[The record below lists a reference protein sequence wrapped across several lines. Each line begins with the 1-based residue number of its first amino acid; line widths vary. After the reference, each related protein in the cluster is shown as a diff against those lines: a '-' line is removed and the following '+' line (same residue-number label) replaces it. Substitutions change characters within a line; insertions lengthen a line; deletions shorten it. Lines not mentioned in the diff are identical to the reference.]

1 MPDTGLIVI
10 LDERTRVDWSA
21 AVAEH
26 AAVVLVPE
34 SRMTP
39 KLRRSVDAARGAF
52 GRERVLDTYQAFTPQ
67 VLSDAVHWL
76 REQGAERIELRAD
89 PRHWDIARIGISL
102 SREPGIALTDLDGIR
117 ADERTEPYRLENE
130 DRTGVIVILDTDS
143 PRFDWDIV
151 AFHRRACVV
160 LAEDSGNPRIQAE
173 LAAATATFEETGT
186 LGNITG
192 FAWDESM
199 ARSAIDWLRGAGMER
214 VEIWAGAH
222 HHAKIQSTLSAL
234 DEAATICTHDG
245 RPFEED
251 DERGQEIGVLAFFG
265 NELLDGPDWDV
276 IADQR
281 GACVI
286 IPQRAEDAL
295 NGWSI
300 ADAVSIFKDWG
311 TPLRVADG
319 SIDAENLRRAIA
331 WLRKKG
337 TPYIEVWAD
346 RGLHPE
352 IRALI
357 EHLGEDARFCD
368 IDGVTEEPERAL
380 MQQRSKTTSTL
391 LVIAADAVFT
401 EATVE
406 LGSFER
412 LIVDEIGWDIGRPIT
427 GARALAGWERR
438 VAMLCG
444 AVRPGMT
451 AVIAS
456 PHPAMRRAAIRMLSA
471 IPHVG
476 MKDAVQLGEWDSD
489 NVVNFTARL
498 VENAKERGG
507 RGPERIVIVVRED
520 AEFVED
526 ALYRS
531 TTALDE
537 SRVEI
542 ITVDPQLGL
551 LERHVTAFWSEKD
564 AAAHAA
570 NLRAI
575 LAERESSEPF

>member
-1 MPDTGLIVI
+1 MRDTGLVVI
-10 LDERTRVDWSA
+10 LDELTSVDWSDA
-21 AVAEH
+21 AAEH

-34 SRMTP
+34 SQMTP
-39 KLRRSVDAARGAF
+39 ALRRSVDAARSAF
-52 GRERVLDTYQAFTPQ
+52 GRERVLDSYQPFTPQ
-67 VLSDAVHWL
+67 ILGDAVHWL
-76 REQGAERIELRAD
+76 REREVERIELRAD
-89 PRHWDIARIGISL
+89 PRHFDIARIGISL
-102 SREPGIALTDLDGIR
+102 SREAGVTLADLDGIR
-117 ADERTEPYRLENE
+117 ADERAEPYRLENE
-130 DRTGVIVILDTDS
+130 EHTGVIVILDDDS
-143 PRFDWDIV
+143 PRFDWEAM

-160 LAEDSGNPRIQAE
+160 LAEDSGDPRIQAE
-173 LAAATATFEETGT
+173 LTAAEATFEETGT

-192 FAWDESM
+192 FAWSDTVV
-199 ARSAIDWLRGAGMER
+199 RSAIDWLRTAGMER
-214 VEIWAGAH
+214 FEIWADSRH
-222 HHAKIQSTLSAL
+222 HGEIRTTLSAL
-234 DEAATICTHDG
+234 GEVAVICTHDG
-245 RPFEED
+245 RPFD
-251 DERGQEIGVLAFFG
+251 DADERGQEIGVIAFFG
-265 NELLDGPDWDV
+265 HDILDGPDWDSL
-276 IADQR
+276 AAER

-300 ADAVSIFKDWG
+300 ADAASTFKKRG
-311 TPLRVADG
+311 VPLRVGDA
-319 SIDAENLRRAIA
+319 SIDAENIRRAIT

-357 EHLGEDARFCD
+357 EYLGEDVRFCD
-368 IDGVTEEPERAL
+368 IDGQTEEPERAL
-380 MQQRSKTTSTL
+380 MQQRQKTTSTL
-391 LVIAADAVFT
+391 LIIAADAVFT
-401 EATVE
+401 EATTE
-406 LGSFER
+406 IGPFEQ
-412 LIVDEIGWDIGRPIT
+412 LIVDQVGWDIGRPLT

-444 AVRPGMT
+444 ALRPGMT

-456 PHPAMRRAAIRMLSA
+456 PHPSMRRAASRVLTA
-471 IPHVG
+471 VPHIG

-489 NVVNFTARL
+489 NVINFAARV

-537 SRVEI
+537 AHVEI
-542 ITVDPQLGL
+542 MTVDPQLGL

-570 NLRAI
+570 NLSAI
-575 LAERESSEPF
+575 LAERESTEPF